1 MSWTDA
7 IQQRVQITTGGG
19 QVFEPLTM
27 ITSFTSSFDFNISE
41 FEFPEIEGT
50 KVDRRLRKGVRYPME
65 LFFQGDDAIEQGKAF
80 VEASRDTR
88 PWTVLHPIFGQF
100 KGQPISIEMDSTGL
114 NIFKITTTVVE
125 TILEDGAKTVF
136 EPSENVKYILEK
148 SKELNSSSF
157 EASITSFNT
166 TDVTLMQDN
175 VNDMYNKASST
186 ITDQTVF
193 DEYLNLFNT
202 AQTKINSALN
212 SVLFGIGFVQSFI
225 NYPANFAV
233 NVKTRLNTVL
243 AQIELFIG
251 MFDANSSFNEK
262 KILENNYS
270 ALITTLIE
278 TISTPQEN
286 DYQSATDVIYIIDQ
300 SILTYNTFIE
310 QLQLLQS
317 DNGYELDSYLP
328 NAELLESLSYSF
340 NYAISNLFI
349 IALTAQQERI
359 ITLEEGSNIL
369 IQTHRFYGLD
379 TEDVNLNRF
388 VKTNNIGLNETLQL
402 KKGRK
407 LVYYV

>member
-65 LFFQGDDAIEQGKAF
+65 LFFQGEDAIEQGKTF

-212 SVLFGIGFVQSFI
+212 SALFGIGFVQSFI

-286 DYQSATDVIYIIDQ
+286 DYQSATDVIYVIDQ

-359 ITLEEGSNIL
+359 ITLEDDSNIL